1 MILCIS
7 LFSALILIVSNQHV
21 HADESISVSSI
32 GLDYSSI
39 IQFKNDRGNDF
50 NIKSV
55 RIWLSEDNSFKSFKT
70 ENGWTGKFEVG
81 GKVLVFTSQDSVKP
95 GENVKFGI
103 KTNSKNPTINWKV
116 LDNNSETIQSAAV
129 VTRQSDS
136 SITED
141 MLQPDTETKRIAIND
156 NSEFRFIPEK
166 PTIGSDFRIV
176 GKNFVP
182 NQNVD
187 LYIDNQLLKA
197 IKIDADGRFVS
208 TAMIPDN
215 ISAKRTDFTLVDSG
229 GTEKNNS
236 IRLRDAENRQMVEA
250 VKISISH
257 TQQSIQRGETLTIK
271 GNATPDTT
279 LTLTSQDDNGKVL
292 SINTISS
299 GFDGKWSHEH
309 VFPIDLKLGKMTMTV
324 TDGKSTAVRGF
335 EIISSQLINISSGQ
349 MSYEIGDTIAF
360 SGTAISNSAISF
372 ILEDPIGTE
381 VFTRTMSV
389 DSSGIISFDI
399 ETTGG
404 FLEGTYVLHAF
415 QGTESAI
422 SVVGIGEQ
430 PEQVLLVNSNKLN
443 YGVGSSIEL
452 KIIGQPHAS
461 VSLFI
466 IDESDKT
473 KINQTIE
480 LDDNGNYVFSVESG
494 DLGTG
499 AFTVEIR
506 HGNSRGTTMFT
517 IGLATGSG
525 PIEFQTTKSEY
536 SVGDRILVI
545 GKTGNN
551 SILNVIISDPD
562 GTVVRTFETFSDS
575 TGVFKV
581 DNFRIPSNGKIGQWK
596 IEVSSGE
603 NVFDRGFIVGSGSDI
618 ISLRLDKSDGMYS
631 SGQIM
636 TITGSDAVVGK
647 TVTITIT
654 DSLGTEID
662 TLLIYPKADGE
673 FYTIWVIPNGL
684 QLGMYEI
691 SVSDTISESLI
702 EFSIN

>member
-1 MILCIS
+1 MI
-7 LFSALILIVSNQHV
+7 NTR
-21 HADESISVSSI
+21 SIS
-32 GLDYSSI
+32 I
-39 IQFKNDRGNDF
+39 ISYWGNDF

-103 KTNSKNPTINWKV
+103 KTNSKNPTINWKA

-309 VFPIDLKLGKMTMTV
+309 VFPIDLKLG
-324 TDGKSTAVRGF
+324 
-335 EIISSQLINISSGQ
+335 Q

-466 IDESDKT
+466 IDESNN
-473 KINQTIE
+473 INEITNSFLE
-480 LDDNGNYVFSVESG
+480 
-494 DLGTG
+494 DLIKDST